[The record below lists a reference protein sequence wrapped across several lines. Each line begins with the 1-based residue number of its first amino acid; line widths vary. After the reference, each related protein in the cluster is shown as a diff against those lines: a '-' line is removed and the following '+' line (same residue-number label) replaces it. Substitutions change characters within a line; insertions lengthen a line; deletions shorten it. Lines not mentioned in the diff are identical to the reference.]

1 MGIRQLVIATWLAT
15 ALLIVASTPQSGQQ
29 SSTYSAYDP
38 WLDYNEDGKIDA
50 TDLSLLGQAYGAEG
64 EPIKN
69 VTVVGTKRSLS
80 ELL

>member
-1 MGIRQLVIATWLAT
+1 MGIKQLVIATWFAT
-15 ALLIVASTPQSGQQ
+15 ALLVVSSIPQSGQQ
-29 SSTYSAYDP
+29 SSSSGIYDP